1 MLSDVGPDDF
11 SVRGPAG
18 PERPAWLP
26 RDADAVG
33 LPVESGGAALKGTS
47 SDHTRSKKRRGD
59 DSELRPKK
67 RKKQK
72 KEKRLKEKKR
82 RKKEKG

>member
-18 PERPAWLP
+18 PERPAWLQ
-26 RDADAVG
+26 RDADTVG
-33 LPVESGGAALKGTS
+33 SPVERGTAALNS
-47 SDHTRSKKRRGD
+47 NPSDQARSKKRKGD

-67 RKKQK
+67 RKKKK
-72 KEKRLKEKKR
+72 KEKRPKEKKR
-82 RKKEKG
+82 KKG